1 MVEKI
6 PTVKA
11 PLHKLHT
18 VLCKKDEPLIKHWM
32 NLNQQ
37 GLYGWIL
44 FNFKWRCKKRHNCYL
59 KLLYFFLYES
69 QELLQIQSHEML
81 KIAELSKVC
90 VYMKVFKQIQ
100 HFFPLLILH
109 RVVMEPIPG
118 NLEHRA
124 GVPTHYRAQVKWDY
138 RHSKACRTCR
148 YLQ

>member
-1 MVEKI
+1 MVGFCSISNDVVRKGTTAI
-6 PTVKA
+6 S
-11 PLHKLHT
+11 
-18 VLCKKDEPLIKHWM
+18 
-32 NLNQQ
+32 
-37 GLYGWIL
+37 
-44 FNFKWRCKKRHNCYL
+44 NFCT
-59 KLLYFFLYES
+59 FFLYES

-124 GVPTHYRAQVKWDY
+124 GVPTHYRAQVK
-138 RHSKACRTCR
+138 
-148 YLQ
+148 